1 VFRTIRARLTLWY
14 VALLALILFAF
25 SGALYFLLAH
35 GLYQQ
40 LDDSLTLNAH
50 QLAGELNIQD
60 GQVHIPN
67 REAADVAAL
76 RARGYLIRLL
86 DPQAQVIDINVGSVE
101 LPVPP
106 GAREAALQGHD
117 QFETVPLNG
126 ENYRLYTLPLD
137 DNGQLQGM
145 LQIAQNYGGI
155 ENTLRQL
162 LVALSI
168 IVPLTV
174 LVATIGGTW
183 FVQRALAPIDQITRA
198 AQRISAQDLSRRLN
212 LNLPAD
218 EIGRFAS
225 TFDAMLARLDDAFRR
240 EREFTANASHE
251 LRTPL
256 TVMRGEIDVV
266 LQRPRESAEY
276 QRVLSELGTDVDQLA
291 RIAADLL
298 LLARAEVNQLAVA
311 PEPLHAA
318 QLLHAVAEELRP
330 VAESKQIALE
340 VQADPALVFWADE
353 QKMLRTLFNLVDN
366 ALKFSPPEKVVR
378 LTAAREGE
386 RVSLRVS
393 DQGCGIAP
401 DALPYIFD
409 RFYRGTNGHA
419 PGAGLGLA
427 IARALVLAQGGTLSV
442 DHAAGPGT
450 SFAILMPAEKVQAA
464 DRAD

>member
-1 VFRTIRARLTLWY
+1 VFKTIRARLTFWY

-35 GLYQQ
+35 VLYQQ
-40 LDDSLTLNAH
+40 LDDSLTLVAH
-50 QLAGELNIQD
+50 QVAGEMTIRVGRVD
-60 GQVHIPN
+60 IP
-67 REAADVAAL
+67 RSDAADVAAL

-86 DPQAQVIDINVGSVE
+86 DPQGQVIDVNVGAVE

-106 GAREAALQGHD
+106 GGREAALQGRD

-126 ENYRLYTLPLD
+126 ENYRLYTVPLA

-145 LQIAQNYGGI
+145 LQIAQTYDGI

-162 LVALSI
+162 LVALSL

-174 LVATIGGTW
+174 LAATFGGMW

-256 TVMRGEIDVV
+256 TVMRGEIDVA
-266 LQRPRESAEY
+266 LQRPREPAEY
-276 QRVLSELGTDVDQLA
+276 RLVLSELGMDVDQLA
-291 RIAADLL
+291 RTAADLL
-298 LLARAEVNQLAVA
+298 LLARAEANELAVA
-311 PEPLHAA
+311 PEALHAA

-330 VAESKQIALE
+330 LAESRHITLE
-340 VQADPALVFWADE
+340 VQADPALVFRADE

-378 LTAAREGE
+378 LSAAREGE

-393 DQGCGIAP
+393 DQGYGIAP

-419 PGAGLGLA
+419 AGAGLGLA

-442 DHAAGPGT
+442 DSAAGPGT
-450 SFAILMPAEKVQAA
+450 CFAILMPA
-464 DRAD
+464 D